1 MNGKV
6 YDYMDWPRIE
16 AIVYGEEPS
25 PRDVLS
31 PRLTTDGILIQGFF
45 PGAETAEV
53 LTGRR
58 VFPMEAGRRSRL
70 FRRTDPGQEDPFLS
84 VPCNKRR

>member
-58 VFPMEAGRRSRL
+58 VFPME
-70 FRRTDPGQEDPFLS
+70 QEDEAGYFAVLIWGRKILFLS